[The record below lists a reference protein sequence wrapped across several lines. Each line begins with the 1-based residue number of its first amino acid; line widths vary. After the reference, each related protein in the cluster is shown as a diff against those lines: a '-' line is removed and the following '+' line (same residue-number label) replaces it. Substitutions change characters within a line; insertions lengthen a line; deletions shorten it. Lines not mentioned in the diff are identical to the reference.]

1 MMLRS
6 LVRSFVLIFHLN
18 VCNLKLSQRV
28 LTSTDERLRGVAST
42 IGLSTTDIDTY
53 YNQRAD
59 QYKVLPGMCECAAT
73 AEAAEQGGGRGVG
86 LVGVP
91 CHGGS

>member
-1 MMLRS
+1 MDATRKSGLGKTAAEASANGCRRAAI
-6 LVRSFVLIFHLN
+6 LGQPARGCRYLIGASFRTQILDY
-18 VCNLKLSQRV
+18 K
-28 LTSTDERLRGVAST
+28 
-42 IGLSTTDIDTY
+42 
-53 YNQRAD
+53 QRAD
-59 QYKVLPGMCECAAT
+59 QYMARPGTCECAAA

>member
-1 MMLRS
+1 MTQILDY
-6 LVRSFVLIFHLN
+6 
-18 VCNLKLSQRV
+18 K
-28 LTSTDERLRGVAST
+28 
-42 IGLSTTDIDTY
+42 
-53 YNQRAD
+53 QRAD
-59 QYKVLPGMCECAAT
+59 QYKARPGMCERAAA